1 MILPFPPRLR
11 LVQLTIIFVAL
22 LLSGISLQVA
32 VAAPR
37 DLQAHGSDERLW
49 LARVEPATQ
58 KGAPDVTYLYVR
70 EKNESNWKRL
80 EPISAR
86 VLSMG
91 NRGSQLA
98 VLLAGGDWR
107 LTTDAGFASGR
118 PLPDGG
124 KIVALGSGPA
134 ALWAVGVSSPAATSR
149 ATTQTQAFTSPA
161 TAAVDGSVSP
171 LTLYRFG
178 AQGWEAQAPLP
189 TNISWQGV
197 SLGEANGQ
205 AIVACQ
211 SGERSLRILSFT
223 SGNEW
228 ATVADVEVPTE
239 IKDFE
244 VLGGA
249 STPILWIVTASGPGR
264 IWLMDSSGKPSLHE
278 ITAGAGHPLAIA
290 HANGG
295 VRVLWID
302 GGKIF
307 DQRLNSTTGATD
319 GDPVPSPLPAASIQS
334 AVWFW
339 IRLVLTAALAIAL
352 VASARGSR
360 ERQELALHAEKL
372 RLASLSTRFAAGMI
386 DVLPALLVSWLVS
399 TRLQDHFST
408 DIQPLITLGVASV
421 TYILFTTVFEA
432 AFCRSL
438 GKMLTG
444 LHVVGLD
451 GRTAG
456 MGARI
461 VRNALRVIDLVGF
474 PLALVVFS
482 PLRQRAGDLA
492 AGTLV
497 VTGKPEEKGEAL
509 GDKNESTGQK
519 DEG

>member
-1 MILPFPPRLR
+1 
-11 LVQLTIIFVAL
+11 L
-22 LLSGISLQVA
+22 LGSSSQFAI
-32 VAAPR
+32 AAPR

-58 KGAPDVTYLYVR
+58 KGAADITQLYVR
-70 EKNESNWKRL
+70 VKNESNWKRL

-86 VLSMG
+86 VLSIG

-134 ALWAVGVSSPAATSR
+134 ALWAVGAAPPAATSR
-149 ATTQTQAFTSPA
+149 ATTQSRPSTSPA
-161 TAAVDGSVSP
+161 MSALPGSANT

-178 AQGWEAQAPLP
+178 AQGWESQATLP
-189 TNISWQGV
+189 ADLSYQVI

-205 AIVACQ
+205 PILACQ
-211 SGERSLRILSFT
+211 TGARSVRVFSFD
-223 SGNEW
+223 SSKKW
-228 ATVADVEVPTE
+228 VTVADVESPVE
-239 IKDFE
+239 IKDIE
-244 VLGGA
+244 LLGGTA
-249 STPILWIVTASGPGR
+249 TPVLWILSTSGPAR
-264 IWLMDSSGKPSLHE
+264 IWLVDSSGKPALHE
-278 ITAGAGHPLAIA
+278 VTAGAGHDLAIA
-290 HANGG
+290 HANGS

-307 DQRLNSTTGATD
+307 DQRLNPSTGGPD

-334 AVWFW
+334 TVWFW
-339 IRLVLTAALAIAL
+339 IRLILTAALAIAL

-360 ERQELALHAEKL
+360 ERQELALNAEKL
-372 RLASLSTRFAAGMI
+372 RLASLSTRFTAGII
-386 DVLPALLVSWLVS
+386 DVLPALLLSWLFS
-399 TRLQDHFST
+399 SRFQDRFSP
-408 DIQPLITLGVASV
+408 DIHPLITLGVASG
-421 TYILFTTVFEA
+421 TYILFTTVFEI
-432 AFCRSL
+432 AFSRSL

-451 GRTAG
+451 GRAAG
-456 MGARI
+456 MGARTL
-461 VRNALRVIDLVGF
+461 RNVLRIIDLVGF
-474 PLALVVFS
+474 PLALIVFS

-497 VTGKPEEKGEAL
+497 VKGKPEEKAEPLAEK
-509 GDKNESTGQK
+509 DDRSSQK